1 MIELLLKTPI
11 NNDIVFSDV
20 ITINY
25 EVRDT
30 SGVFSKVVFE
40 VNNQVIEKTA
50 RIDVFQIQLPEG
62 EYILTCYVKNKYN
75 KEILETRKTI
85 SVSTKPITLELKN
98 KLSSVV
104 SSSIPDFLEQ
114 DYQTFVD
121 FIKYY
126 YIWLESTK
134 NVNLIP
140 HTLEQYFDVDTIPPE
155 LVDRFQE
162 TYLSTFP
169 KQFSIDR
176 ETGNAPDVT
185 KVLKRIKDFYSKKG
199 TEDSFRFLFRVMF
212 DTEIT
217 FTYPREK
224 LLKASEAQWV
234 VPKFIRAK
242 NLNEEDAALL
252 IGTELY
258 VLDENGSK
266 TFSAIIEDTYTFYY
280 ASNPITTLNLINVT
294 GNLNSSKV
302 YYSKNVFGVIEE
314 YSIDLY
320 SMIIDYYLYKC
331 PDSFGY
337 PIYDFKVGMEITLVK
352 AGTALWLLCNG
363 GETVEAITEDGCTP
377 LYGSIVDPERI
388 DLPDQYLKHK
398 DFGAGFEAQIS
409 KVSEKGEIE
418 EIQILDPGFNWGLN
432 VNGYGTQ
439 FTGKPNPKTES
450 IDRLYDCRIR
460 YVTGY
465 LFTGTGFYRSKKSLL
480 SQMGILQ
487 DNFYY
492 QQNSYEI
499 GSNVNSYKFS
509 DILKQNVHPAG
520 YKAFYRYDVL
530 DNIIEK
536 RELTTSEPGSF
547 ELRFGFDEDGN
558 TLGSDVY
565 ENIIQTEFQ
574 TFSNFANFKIG
585 LEPPEVT
592 DLNILEEEIIY
603 TTDLEISTN
612 DIPEDSDG
620 IEDSPL
626 VIPNELTSPPRST
639 TSPIE

>member
-50 RIDVFQIQLPEG
+50 RTDVFQIPLPEG

-85 SVSTKPITLELKN
+85 LVSTKPVTLELKN

-242 NLNEEDAALL
+242 NLNENDAALL

-331 PDSFGY
+331 PDSLGY
-337 PIYDFKVGMEITLVK
+337 PIYDFEVGMIVNLVNS
-352 AGTALWLLCNG
+352 GSGIWLLCNG
-363 GETVEAITEDGCTP
+363 GETVEALTEDGCNP
-377 LYGSIVDPERI
+377 LYGAIFNPERVE
-388 DLPDQYLKHK
+388 LPDPFLKH
-398 DFGAGFEAQIS
+398 DDLGAGFKAQIS

-450 IDRLYDCRIR
+450 IERVYDCRIR

-480 SQMGILQ
+480 SQMSILQ

-585 LEPPEVT
+585 LEPPEFT

-620 IEDSPL
+620 IEDSPII
-626 VIPNELTSPPRST
+626 IPNELTSPPRST

>member
-50 RIDVFQIQLPEG
+50 RTDVFQIPLPEG

-85 SVSTKPITLELKN
+85 LVSTKPVTLELKN

-337 PIYDFKVGMEITLVK
+337 PIYDFEVGMIVNLVNSESYI
-352 AGTALWLLCNG
+352 WLLCNG
-363 GETVEAITEDGCTP
+363 GETVEALTEDGCNP
-377 LYGSIVDPERI
+377 LYIEILDPERI
-388 DLPDQYLKHK
+388 DLPDPLLKHE
-398 DFGAGFEAQIS
+398 DLGAGFKAQIS
-409 KVSEKGEIE
+409 KVNEKGEIE

-439 FTGKPNPKTES
+439 FTGKPNPKTQS
-450 IDRLYDCRIR
+450 IERVYDCRIR

-585 LEPPEVT
+585 LEPPEFT

-620 IEDSPL
+620 IEDSPII
-626 VIPNELTSPPRST
+626 IPNELTSPPRST

>member
-50 RIDVFQIQLPEG
+50 RTDVFQIPLPEG

-85 SVSTKPITLELKN
+85 LVSTKPVTLELKN

-337 PIYDFKVGMEITLVK
+337 PIYDFEVGMIVNLVNS
-352 AGTALWLLCNG
+352 GSGIWLLCNG

-377 LYGSIVDPERI
+377 LYGIIVDPERI
-388 DLPDQYLKHK
+388 DLPDQYLKHE
-398 DFGAGFEAQIS
+398 DLGAGFKAQIS
-409 KVSEKGEIE
+409 KVNEKGEIE

-450 IDRLYDCRIR
+450 IERVYDCRIR

-585 LEPPEVT
+585 LEPPEFT

-620 IEDSPL
+620 IEDSPII
-626 VIPNELTSPPRST
+626 IPNELTSPPRST